1 VDRAHSKAGPDAD
14 REHGAIRF
22 AATRAALQSRQATND
37 NRLGLRGWIERAVA
51 LALVI
56 GLATLLAWKVGG

>member
-1 VDRAHSKAGPDAD
+1 VDRAHSKAGPDGD